1 MVLFL
6 FSLAGCNKR
15 IPYIKPDK
23 IVSVIEKDLDL
34 EEVEE
39 YDEEGY
45 VAHDHGKLGY
55 TVSAFTENK
64 EGLLQLDYKIWM
76 SSEQAD
82 ESFSKSYKTFTENAE
97 EDAEVGGYISKDD
110 HGYVTYETDG
120 VFIALYCTK
129 DMTLWVKAHSDD
141 SIDDAKEFLKDLG
154 IPTE

>member
-1 MVLFL
+1 MSLILCGCRLLITAFL
-6 FSLAGCNKR
+6 
-15 IPYIKPDK
+15 PEK

-45 VAHDHGKLGY
+45 VAH
-55 TVSAFTENK
+55 
-64 EGLLQLDYKIWM
+64 
-76 SSEQAD
+76 
-82 ESFSKSYKTFTENAE
+82 
-97 EDAEVGGYISKDD
+97 D

-154 IPTE
+154 MPTE